1 MKLNIII
8 LFIFVFIFSCAKEK
22 EKPFIA
28 KDSILKNAR
37 ESMDETIAYGP
48 KPFSETEEYKRA
60 MENKRK
66 NITSEES
73 RSFMT
78 ISSKYKN
85 LKQNVSIN
93 FNNEIGRAHV

>member
-1 MKLNIII
+1 MRLNILI
-8 LFIFVFIFSCAKEK
+8 LLAFIFLFSCAKEK
-22 EKPFIA
+22 EKPFIK
-28 KDSILKNAR
+28 KDELIKNMR
-37 ESMDETIAYGP
+37 EGMDETVAYGP
-48 KPFSETEEYKRA
+48 KPYSESEEYKKA

-85 LKQNVSIN
+85 LKQNK
-93 FNNEIGRAHV
+93 FNLKNT

>member
-1 MKLNIII
+1 M
-8 LFIFVFIFSCAKEK
+8 FSCAKEK
-22 EKPFIA
+22 EKPFIK
-28 KDSILKNAR
+28 KDELIKNMR
-37 ESMDETIAYGP
+37 EGMDETIAYGP
-48 KPFSETEEYKRA
+48 KPYSESEDYKKA

-85 LKQNVSIN
+85 LKQIKTVLSSMD
-93 FNNEIGRAHV
+93 